1 MSRRLRTR
9 LVSEKAHCPSS
20 LWRVRTTLMVPR
32 SRRCPASRGRGIH
45 WAHSGSEG
53 HRKEA
58 RLWGMR
64 CSPEKRSSLLCR
76 QHRHFSALL
85 TWKFNSLRG
94 IIEEQ
99 LPTYCLPNCS
109 PQNCMCV
116 SNRSCREFPLDHDL
130 ICGLD
135 FKRRERG
142 QDSCTDCWTDVST
155 QHGYVVAVCLCADSR
170 FHGRFHPVIQEFVHC
185 DLETFYTAG
194 QVSFV

>member
-1 MSRRLRTR
+1 MGYNDRPFSRAASILAAA
-9 LVSEKAHCPSS
+9 SHSS
-20 LWRVRTTLMVPR
+20 GQGYSKNAP
-32 SRRCPASRGRGIH
+32 
-45 WAHSGSEG
+45 
-53 HRKEA
+53 
-58 RLWGMR
+58 LWGMR

-85 TWKFNSLRG
+85 TRKFNSLRG

-99 LPTYCLPNCS
+99 LPTYRLPNCS

-116 SNRSCREFPLDHDL
+116 SNRSCREFPVDHDL

-135 FKRRERG
+135 FKRRERV

-155 QHGYVVAVCLCADSR
+155 QHGCVVAVCLCADFR
-170 FHGRFHPVIQEFVHC
+170 FHGRFQPVIQEFAHC
-185 DLETFYTAG
+185 DLETLYTAG